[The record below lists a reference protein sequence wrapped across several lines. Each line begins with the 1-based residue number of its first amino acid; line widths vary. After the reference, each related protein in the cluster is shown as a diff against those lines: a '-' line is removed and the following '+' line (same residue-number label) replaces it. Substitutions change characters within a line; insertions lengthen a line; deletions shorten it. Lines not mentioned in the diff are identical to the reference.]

1 MEEYILSIDAGTTN
15 VKVALVNRQG
25 QFSGSASQALTMHHP
40 LPGWSEQD
48 PEQILRALKQAVQK
62 CIQGVEKTTLKGISI
77 SNQRESILVWDK
89 LSGKAIVPLISWQC
103 NRSKDVCARLMN
115 DGYQAF
121 VYEKTGL
128 MIDPLFPAAKLNM
141 TLGTLP
147 NAPEMLSSGKWL
159 VGTLDAWLLWHLSDG
174 EVFATDISNASRT
187 QLFNIHEQRWDKDL
201 RNLFKI
207 PEACL
212 PEVMP
217 SSSSFGVVKSFSSEI
232 DGLPIMSM
240 IGDSHAA
247 LYGHTNFSEG
257 VKATYGTGSS
267 LMAPVSSPILLQE
280 RSLTTTVAWQD
291 DEGTTFALEGN
302 ILHTGAAVGWMS
314 SLFNGIKPEDLTH
327 IPASLDD
334 NGGVYF
340 VPALSG
346 LGAPHWNSNAKG
358 IICGLTDS
366 TTAEHLVR
374 AALESIAF
382 QVKDVFDAMEQ
393 ATGRKLNRLFV
404 DGGPTANPW
413 LMQFQA
419 NVLDRQIVRSKV
431 TEVSALGAA
440 YLGGKTLG
448 WWNSHDEI
456 SKLERATEIFEP
468 NPSALHAEAFAGWK
482 SALAKCFTDM

>member
-15 VKVALVNRQG
+15 IKAALVNRQG
-25 QFSGSASQALTMHHP
+25 QFSGSASQALSMHHP

-48 PEQILRALKQAVQK
+48 PNQILRALKQTVQE
-62 CIQGVEKTTLKGISI
+62 CIHGVGRTTLKGVSI

-89 LSGKAIVPLISWQC
+89 SSGKAIVPLISWQC
-103 NRSKDVCARLMN
+103 NRSKDVCTHLIKNGHQEM
-115 DGYQAF
+115 
-121 VYEKTGL
+121 VYAKTGL
-128 MIDPLFPAAKLNM
+128 VIDTLFPAAKLSM
-141 TLGTLP
+141 TLDTLP
-147 NAPEMLSSGKWL
+147 NATEMLSSGKWL
-159 VGTLDAWLLWHLSDG
+159 VGTVDAWLLWHLSDG
-174 EVFATDISNASRT
+174 EIFATDVSNASRT
-187 QLFNIHEQRWDKDL
+187 QLYNIHEQRWDKDL
-201 RNLFKI
+201 LDLFRI

-212 PEVMP
+212 PEVRP
-217 SSSSFGVVKSFSSEI
+217 SSSSFGCVKAFTNEI
-232 DGLPIMSM
+232 DGLPIISM

-267 LMAPVSSPILLQE
+267 LMAPVSSPIVSQE

-291 DEGTTFALEGN
+291 DEGMTFALEGN

-314 SLFNGIKPEDLTH
+314 SLFNGIKSEDLTR
-327 IPASLDD
+327 IPALLYD

-346 LGAPHWNSNAKG
+346 LGAPHWNSNVKG

-366 TTAEHLVR
+366 ITTEHLVR

-419 NVLDRQIVRSKV
+419 DVLNRPIVRSKV
-431 TEVSALGAA
+431 PEVSALGAA

-448 WWNSHDEI
+448 WWNTHDEI
-456 SKLERATEIFEP
+456 STLERATEIFEP
-468 NPSALHAEAFAGWK
+468 NPSAIHLEAIEGWK
-482 SALAKCFTDM
+482 SAIAKCLTNT